1 MRTKCVCVPRQ
12 MCDWVRRT
20 CVIAVA
26 VGADSELPC
35 AGRWIPRREA
45 TGPKTI
51 AQIRAEAKKEG
62 IVMGDIPP
70 PRGGPMMDPRGGPGM
85 RGGMGGMDPR
95 MRGDMRGGFPG
106 MMGGPGGRPGMMDDR
121 MGGRGDDRMR
131 GGHMGHDD
139 RRMGGPGNA
148 SRPGGMGPA
157 GDFRGDRMGPPG
169 MGGPGGGDARKGP
182 GGAGGP
188 GAQGPAAHAPPSEKS
203 AEPAKPKLTVDQ
215 MEKRITSTLEEYV
228 EIKEFNEVVETLKE
242 LPTKECYPFFSFKAV
257 EMCCDVPKHKDCLV
271 SLQLS
276 TISDLFARALERTK
290 RVCVAC
296 ASCSCED

>member
-1 MRTKCVCVPRQ
+1 
-12 MCDWVRRT
+12 
-20 CVIAVA
+20 
-26 VGADSELPC
+26 
-35 AGRWIPRREA
+35 
-45 TGPKTI
+45 
-51 AQIRAEAKKEG
+51 
-62 IVMGDIPP
+62 MGH
-70 PRGGPMMDPRGGPGM
+70 
-85 RGGMGGMDPR
+85 
-95 MRGDMRGGFPG
+95 
-106 MMGGPGGRPGMMDDR
+106 
-121 MGGRGDDRMR
+121 DDRMR

-139 RRMGGPGNA
+139 RRMGGPDNA

-169 MGGPGGGDARKGP
+169 MHMAGPEGGDARKGP